1 MEKTMPTSRTYL
13 SSPTTLNANCF
24 NFSGGPGALP
34 ESVLKETQRAIR
46 QVPGQELSVLGMSH
60 RSPWFRNVVDEAE
73 ANIRELLRVPADYRV
88 LFLQGGGTLQFSM
101 VPISF
106 LRGTGRVA
114 EYLHTGYWSGK
125 AIDEARREGQVRV
138 LWSGENGGFRHL
150 PGEDELRFDSK
161 AAYLHY
167 VANETV
173 EGLQFHRLQGVEGVP
188 RICDMSSDFLSR
200 PFDVSRFGM
209 VYAHAQKNLGPA
221 GVTVVLVHDDMLRR
235 IPDNLPSMLDYR
247 THAEAGSIYN
257 TAPVFAIY
265 VTMLVTRW
273 LREEIGGVEQMQVV
287 NAAKAA
293 RLYATIDQ
301 SDGFYRGHAASKDRS
316 LMNVAFRL
324 PSEELEKKFLELAK
338 IAGFHGLAGHR
349 SLGGVRASIYNA
361 VTLEAVESL
370 CEFME
375 FFGNSHRAEI
385 V

>member
-1 MEKTMPTSRTYL
+1 MPSISTSVSSASKTD
-13 SSPTTLNANCF
+13 ANSF

-34 ESVLKETQRAIR
+34 QSVLEQTEHAIR
-46 QVPGQELSVLGMSH
+46 QVPGQALSVLGMSH
-60 RSPWFRNVVDEAE
+60 RSPWFREVVDEAE
-73 ANIRELLRVPADYRV
+73 ANIRELLHVPADYHV

-101 VPISF
+101 VPMSF

-125 AIDEARREGQVRV
+125 AITEARREGQVRV
-138 LWSGENGGFRHL
+138 LWSGEDGGFCQL
-150 PGEDELRFDSK
+150 PHAEELTVDSQ
-161 AAYLHY
+161 AAYFHY

-173 EGLQFHRLQGVEGVP
+173 EGLQFHGFRGHENVTQ
-188 RICDMSSDFLSR
+188 ICDMSSDFLSR
-200 PFDVSRFGM
+200 PFDVSRFGL

-221 GVTVVLVHDDMLRR
+221 GVTVVVIHDDLLQR

-247 THAEAGSIYN
+247 SHVEAGSIYN

-273 LREEIGGVEQMQVV
+273 LREEIGGVEAMQVL

-293 RLYATIDQ
+293 RLYAAIDN
-301 SDGFYRGHAASKDRS
+301 SDGFYQGHAATEDRS

-324 PSEELEKKFLELAK
+324 PTPELEQKFLELAE
-338 IAGFHGLAGHR
+338 IAGYYGLAGHR
-349 SLGGVRASIYNA
+349 SLGGVRASLYNA

-370 CEFME
+370 CKFMG
-375 FFGNSHRAEI
+375 FFHDCHRDEVAYL
-385 V
+385 

>member
-1 MEKTMPTSRTYL
+1 MPTSRTYV
-13 SSPTTLNANCF
+13 SSPTALNANCF

-34 ESVLKETQRAIR
+34 ESVLEETQRAIR

-60 RSPWFRNVVDEAE
+60 RSGWFRNVVDEAE
-73 ANIRELLRVPADYRV
+73 ANIRELLRVPGDYRV

-101 VPISF
+101 VPMSF
-106 LRGTGRVA
+106 LRGSGRVA

-138 LWSGENGGFRHL
+138 LWSGEDGGFRRF
-150 PGEDELRFDSK
+150 PGEHELNFDSK

-173 EGLQFHRLQGVEGVP
+173 EGLQFHRLRGVEGVP

-200 PFDVSRFGM
+200 PFDVSRFGL

-221 GVTVVLVHDDMLRR
+221 GVTVVVVHDDMLRR
-235 IPDNLPSMLDYR
+235 VPDNLPSMLDYR
-247 THAEAGSIYN
+247 KHAESGSIYN

-273 LREEIGGVEQMQVV
+273 LRDEIGGVEQMQVL

-293 RLYATIDQ
+293 RLYAAIDQ
-301 SDGFYRGHAASKDRS
+301 SGGFYRGHAATKDRS

-324 PSEELEKKFLELAK
+324 PTEELEQKFLELAQ
-338 IAGFHGLAGHR
+338 IAGFHGLNGHR
-349 SLGGVRASIYNA
+349 SLGGIRASIYNA

-375 FFGNSHRAEI
+375 FFGDSHRAE
-385 V
+385 VS

>member
-1 MEKTMPTSRTYL
+1 
-13 SSPTTLNANCF
+13 
-24 NFSGGPGALP
+24 
-34 ESVLKETQRAIR
+34 
-46 QVPGQELSVLGMSH
+46 
-60 RSPWFRNVVDEAE
+60 
-73 ANIRELLRVPADYRV
+73 
-88 LFLQGGGTLQFSM
+88 M
-101 VPISF
+101 VPMSF
-106 LRGTGRVA
+106 LRGTGRIA

-125 AIDEARREGQVRV
+125 AIDEARHEGQVRV
-138 LWSGENGGFRHL
+138 LWSGEDGGFRQL
-150 PGEDELRFDSK
+150 PGEDELRFGPN

-173 EGLQFHRLQGVEGVP
+173 EGLQFHRLQGLEGVP

-200 PFDVSRFGM
+200 PVDVSRFGL

-221 GVTVVLVHDDMLRR
+221 GVTVVVVHNDLLRR
-235 IPDNLPSMLDYR
+235 IPENLPSMLDYR

-273 LREEIGGVEQMQVV
+273 LREEIGGVQQMQVL

-301 SDGFYRGHAASKDRS
+301 SGGFYRGHAAAEDRS

-324 PSEELEKKFLELAK
+324 PSGDLEQKFLELAQ

-349 SLGGVRASIYNA
+349 SLGGVRASLYNA
-361 VTLEAVESL
+361 VTFEAVESL
-370 CEFME
+370 CQFME
-375 FFGNSHRAEI
+375 FFRNCHREEVA
-385 V
+385 

>member
-1 MEKTMPTSRTYL
+1 
-13 SSPTTLNANCF
+13 
-24 NFSGGPGALP
+24 
-34 ESVLKETQRAIR
+34 
-46 QVPGQELSVLGMSH
+46 
-60 RSPWFRNVVDEAE
+60 
-73 ANIRELLRVPADYRV
+73 
-88 LFLQGGGTLQFSM
+88 M
-101 VPISF
+101 VFASC
-106 LRGTGRVA
+106 L
-114 EYLHTGYWSGK
+114 
-125 AIDEARREGQVRV
+125 
-138 LWSGENGGFRHL
+138 
-150 PGEDELRFDSK
+150 GEDELRFDPN

-200 PFDVSRFGM
+200 PFDVSRFGL

-221 GVTVVLVHDDMLRR
+221 GVTVVMVHDDMLRR

-273 LREEIGGVEQMQVV
+273 LREEIGGVEQMQVL

-293 RLYATIDQ
+293 RLYAAIDK
-301 SDGFYRGHAASKDRS
+301 SDGFYRGHAAAKDRS

-324 PSEELEKKFLELAK
+324 PTEELEQKFLELAQ

-375 FFGNSHRAEI
+375 FFDNSHREEVA
-385 V
+385 